1 MPVASQKQDLN
12 DVLVARRRLTVLAT
26 KAFTAAAQIISVAD
40 VQHERLVLRVSQ
52 RLKHAS
58 KLPLTAAMY

>member
-1 MPVASQKQDLN
+1 M
-12 DVLVARRRLTVLAT
+12 TVLAT